1 MKKTPV
7 KNEKKPVAICS
18 GLSLF
23 RGMLLLL
30 LLMYPTM
37 AVTTLT
43 KNVRSLDLQG
53 SGQWD

>member
-23 RGMLLLL
+23 RGVLLLL

-43 KNVRSLDLQG
+43 KNARSLDL
-53 SGQWD
+53 